1 MHKHVPQHT
10 HPDNGPVLRRMQH
23 RQQRHGAQPSVLGDY
38 PAELGNRILVTD
50 DGSVKGPVTSPTIPA
65 PGPTDAVSL
74 LTSIRDLLQRMPAA
88 LSDEFRTRFIMEPRE
103 AVAFIAPS
111 VNTSVAA
118 GQALAVCSQQ
128 VAENF
133 SGFLT
138 HVGIFAAAG
147 QLPQITWQIRI
158 NGSVH
163 PNFANRIFTASNI
176 SNPFPFA
183 LELVQKSTVQL
194 VAINAGPGAVDVAGV
209 MVGWTEFLSTYKR
222 YGASPGSGIG

>member
-1 MHKHVPQHT
+1 MHKHVLPHT
-10 HPDNGPVLRRMQH
+10 PPDNGPVLRRMH
-23 RQQRHGAQPSVLGDY
+23 GRQLRHGSLPSVLGDY
-38 PAELGNRILVTD
+38 AAELPNRILVT
-50 DGSVKGPVTSPTIPA
+50 GGNEERGPITSPTIPA
-65 PGPTDAVSL
+65 PGPTDAISL
-74 LTSIRDLLQRMPAA
+74 LTDIRDLLQRLPTA

-103 AVAFIAPS
+103 SVAFNAPGG
-111 VNTSVAA
+111 NTSVPA
-118 GQALAVCSQQ
+118 GTAVAICSQQ

-138 HVGIFAAAG
+138 RVGVSAAPG

-163 PNFANRIFTASNI
+163 PNFANRVFTSSNI

-194 VAINAGPGAVDVAGV
+194 VAINVGPGAVDVAGV
-209 MVGWTEFLSTYKR
+209 LIGWTEFLSTFKR